1 MTTRATAPSITEE
14 AVRELSRRSNDPQW
28 FADRRIEAF
37 RSYEAM
43 SMPDPLFEEEW
54 RRTDISGLDL
64 PAALTASGE
73 AQTRRGAQGT
83 DATVQVNRVEGLP
96 AGVFFGSFEE
106 AREHDGLL
114 QRVLGTLVKADE
126 WKLAALQASLV
137 QQGTLV
143 YVPRGVELE
152 APLSL
157 LHSSEG
163 KAMFPHLVIYAEPG
177 SAVTLLQD
185 SRSPDV
191 DTQLLASS
199 AVEIFAMQDAR
210 VQFVDLQRWGSNAF
224 NFSTMR
230 VRLERGAQ
238 FTGALIGL
246 GGRVSRT
253 KLEVDLV
260 GEGASAQLF
269 GLSFGSDRQHF
280 DYTTLQNHIAPHTS
294 SDLAFKAALTDS
306 ASEVWYGTV
315 RIHKG
320 ASQSEASQTSRNL
333 LLSDHAKAAPIP
345 VLEIEAHDILR
356 CSHGATAGPLDEEQR
371 FYLESR
377 GIPPAET
384 EQLLV
389 EAFFRELIDRLPNER
404 LRESVAE
411 QLFARLE
418 ASR

>member
-1 MTTRATAPSITEE
+1 MTTRATAPSISET
-14 AVRELSRRSNDPQW
+14 AVRQLSEQSNDPQW
-28 FADRRIEAF
+28 FADRRLEAY
-37 RSYEAM
+37 RAYQSL
-43 SMPDPLFEEEW
+43 SMPDPLDEEW

-64 PAALTASGE
+64 AAVLDATGSAS
-73 AQTRRGAQGT
+73 TRRGIHGA
-83 DATVQVNRVEGLP
+83 DLPLAANRIEGLP
-96 AGVFFGSFEE
+96 AGVFFGTFDE
-106 AREHDGLL
+106 AREHDALL
-114 QRVLGTLVKADE
+114 QRVLGTLVKEDE
-126 WKLAALQASLV
+126 CKLSALQASLA

-143 YVPRGVELE
+143 YVPRGVEVE
-152 APLSL
+152 VPLSL
-157 LHSSEG
+157 VHSSEG
-163 KAMFPHLVIYAEPG
+163 MAVFPHLVIYAEPG
-177 SAVTLLQD
+177 SGVTVFQD
-185 SRSPDV
+185 NVSA
-191 DTQLLASS
+191 DTSEQLLASG

-210 VQFVDLQRWGSNAF
+210 VHYVDLQRWGSNAY
-224 NFSTMR
+224 NFSTVR
-230 VRLERGAQ
+230 VNLDRGAQ
-238 FTGALIGL
+238 FSGALIGI

-253 KLEVDLV
+253 KLEVDLA
-260 GEGASAQLF
+260 GEGASAQLL
-269 GLSFGSDRQHF
+269 GLSFGSDHQHF

-315 RIHKG
+315 RIQPG

-389 EAFFRELIDRLPNER
+389 EAFFRELIDRLPNEQ

-411 QLFARLE
+411 QIMARLE